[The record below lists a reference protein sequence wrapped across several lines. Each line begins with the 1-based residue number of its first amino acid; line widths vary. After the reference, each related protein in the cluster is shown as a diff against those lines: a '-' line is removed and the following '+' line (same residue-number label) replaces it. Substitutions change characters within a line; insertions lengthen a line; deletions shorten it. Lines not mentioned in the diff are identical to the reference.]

1 MKHWIEITATGPRAR
16 EDEAIGALV
25 SAGSPGVEEIESGPL
40 PDTLLSHTTWTVTD
54 EIAGERSKEL
64 KLKAFIPEGERGRLS
79 VLDSELKKLGWSL
92 KTSLYKDRDWSIKWR
107 ASIKPVRVSYKGS
120 SLVVRPTW
128 KECPR
133 RPGDI
138 IVKIDPG
145 MAFGTGSHATTR
157 MCLSALL
164 YISRNNKILSF
175 LDVGTGSGVLAIAAK
190 KLKVKKAVAL
200 DIDPV
205 ALRIARKN
213 ASLNKTS
220 ITVSKRPVEDIKG
233 AFSVVAANILA
244 GELKRLSHAIAARV
258 ASGGY
263 LILSGILANEAASV
277 QEAYL
282 SLGFRPFN
290 KYSLNDWAALV
301 LKKCI

>member
-1 MKHWIEITATGPRAR
+1 MKLWIEIIALGPRAR
-16 EDEAIGALV
+16 EDEAIDALV
-25 SAGSPGVEEIESGPL
+25 AAGSPGVEEIEGGPL

-79 VLDSELKKLGWSL
+79 LLDSELKKFGWSFE
-92 KTSLYKDRDWSIKWR
+92 TALYRDQDWSIKWR
-107 ASIKPVRVSYKGS
+107 ASIKPVRVSYKGH
-120 SLVVRPTW
+120 SLVIRPTW
-128 KECPR
+128 KEVPR

-157 MCLSALL
+157 MCLAAFL
-164 YISRNNKILSF
+164 YLSKNNKISTF
-175 LDVGTGSGVLAIAAK
+175 LDVGTGSGVLAIAAR

-205 ALRIARKN
+205 ALKIARKN
-213 ASLNKTS
+213 ALLNRVAVQ
-220 ITVSKRPVEDIKG
+220 ISKRPVQDIKG
-233 AFSVVAANILA
+233 AFSVVTANILA
-244 GELKRLSHAIAARV
+244 GELKRLSREISARV
-258 ASGGY
+258 EAGGY
-263 LILSGILANEAASV
+263 LILSGILAGEADSV
-277 QEAYL
+277 QATYL
-282 SLGFRPFN
+282 PLGFKPF
-290 KYSLNDWAALV
+290 KRYSLNEWAALV